1 MNAEDKNSI
10 KKNLTIEELGMI
22 LNMSDKQFTV
32 EVYKKDKRIKK
43 RSKSVQWGN
52 NKPGLRFVLKQDYEG
67 KTREELE
74 ELCRTGYP
82 ERLKFVT
89 EIHET
94 YVTRKN
100 LMSGEEYRERYDRPH
115 YCSPSSESYWSM

>member
-1 MNAEDKNSI
+1 MENNK
-10 KKNLTIEELGMI
+10 LTL
-22 LNMSDKQFTV
+22 
-32 EVYKKDKRIKK
+32 EVYKKDKRIKS
-43 RSKSVQWGN
+43 RSETVRWGN

-67 KTREELE
+67 KSREELE

-82 ERLKFVT
+82 ESKKFIT

-100 LMSGEEYRERYDRPH
+100 IMSGTEYQERYDLPY
-115 YCSPSSESYWSM
+115 YCSPSSETYWSM

>member
-1 MNAEDKNSI
+1 
-10 KKNLTIEELGMI
+10 
-22 LNMSDKQFTV
+22 MSNNTNQFTI
-32 EVYKKDKRIKK
+32 EVYKRDKRI
-43 RSKSVQWGN
+43 SNKSESVRYGK
-52 NKPGLRFVLKQDYEG
+52 NKPGLRFVLKQDYVG

-74 ELCRTGYP
+74 TLCKTGYP
-82 ERLKFVT
+82 ESKKFVT

-100 LMSGEEYRERYDRPH
+100 IMSGKEYQERYDTPY

>member
-1 MNAEDKNSI
+1 MNAAEKNSI
-10 KKNLTIEELGMI
+10 KKNLTTEELGMV
-22 LNMSDKQFTV
+22 LNISDKQFTV
-32 EVYKKDKRIKK
+32 EVYKQDKRIKN
-43 RSKSVQWGN
+43 RSDSVRWGN

-74 ELCRTGYP
+74 ELCKTGYP

>member
-1 MNAEDKNSI
+1 M
-10 KKNLTIEELGMI
+10 TC
-22 LNMSDKQFTV
+22 FTV
-32 EVYKKDKRIKK
+32 EVYKRDKRITY
-43 RSKSVQWGN
+43 KSNTVRYGK
-52 NKPGLRFVLKQDYEG
+52 NKPGLRFVLAQDYTD

-74 ELCRTGYP
+74 ALCETGYP
-82 ERLKFVT
+82 SNKKFVT

-100 LMSGEEYRERYDRPH
+100 MMSGKEYQERYDTPY

>member
-1 MNAEDKNSI
+1 MSSADKNSI
-10 KKNLTIEELGMI
+10 KKNLTIE
-22 LNMSDKQFTV
+22 
-32 EVYKKDKRIKK
+32 VYKKDKRIKN
-43 RSKSVQWGN
+43 RSESVRWGN

-100 LMSGEEYRERYDRPH
+100 LMSGIEYQERYDRPH